1 MPKIKIDQFGKE
13 LEAKPGENILEVL
26 QREGIDINA
35 YCGGFGY
42 CGKCLIKIL
51 KGNVAQPTAQEIKH
65 LKEKISQGYR
75 LACQAQI
82 IEDIEIDIHD
92 SITQKVEVLAESG
105 EAILEELPVKKINI
119 QLKKPSLNQSL
130 SLEEIA
136 ENQLPTSPF
145 VRNWT
150 IQALQEL
157 SRIENQDE
165 KSFEIGF
172 DEKQI
177 YWTNSDVKKASFLGI
192 AFDIG
197 TTTLACELLDLETG
211 STLYRAGALNRQA
224 SFGAD
229 VLSRLRAIQD
239 NQGALSDLQE
249 LLLSSMNDLIQE
261 ACQKTGNDPNRIL
274 SVMVAGNTIME
285 HIFLGVSPI
294 SIGTA
299 PFTPVFC
306 RSYHTS
312 ARRLHLVIHPEARV
326 YIFPSVAGYVGGDI
340 VAGIGAHDLENNN
353 STLLYVDIGTN
364 YQPHLLLETG
374 QFKLSKNC
382 LASKI
387 KMKRVLK

>member
-1 MPKIKIDQFGKE
+1 MVKSLKLNLAKIF
-13 LEAKPGENILEVL
+13 LEVL

-224 SFGAD
+224 S
-229 VLSRLRAIQD
+229 
-239 NQGALSDLQE
+239 
-249 LLLSSMNDLIQE
+249 
-261 ACQKTGNDPNRIL
+261 
-274 SVMVAGNTIME
+274 
-285 HIFLGVSPI
+285 
-294 SIGTA
+294 
-299 PFTPVFC
+299 
-306 RSYHTS
+306 
-312 ARRLHLVIHPEARV
+312 
-326 YIFPSVAGYVGGDI
+326 
-340 VAGIGAHDLENNN
+340 LEPMYY
-353 STLLYVDIGTN
+353 LD
-364 YQPHLLLETG
+364 
-374 QFKLSKNC
+374 
-382 LASKI
+382 
-387 KMKRVLK
+387 